1 MIVCALSGGCEQSTP
16 FHHPREI
23 AVMNPRTVLC
33 QLLLSFARMSAIA
46 ASVAFAL
53 PALAGGT
60 TIVVTSHNYVF
71 DGKAYGDLESLALA
85 LPVQEGEALS
95 FGACVPRSTGLLT
108 AAVQRFAD
116 RPLTMSVLDAST
128 PACSVA
134 APAVIPVVYR
144 GFAGAGMGGLVPG
157 STTYPVFE
165 TGYPEPGST
174 YNASGQ
180 LVEAGNAGTA
190 SGVEAERYW
199 RSLAP

>member
-1 MIVCALSGGCEQSTP
+1 
-16 FHHPREI
+16 
-23 AVMNPRTVLC
+23 MNPRAVLC

-85 LPVQEGEALS
+85 LPVHEGEALS
-95 FGACVPRSTGLLT
+95 FEACVPRSTGLLT

-116 RPLTMSVLDAST
+116 RPLTISALDAST
-128 PACSVA
+128 TACSLA
-134 APAVIPVVYR
+134 APAVIPVVHR
-144 GFAGAGMGGLVPG
+144 EFAGAVMGGFAAG
-157 STTYPVFE
+157 STNDPAFE
-165 TGYPEPGST
+165 TGYPEPGYT

-180 LVEAGNAGTA
+180 LVEAGNAGTV

-199 RSLAP
+199 RNLAP